1 MIRKGTALAVPMS
14 TALEISATVIAK
26 RSRLRTRFTIV
37 AQG

>member
-1 MIRKGTALAVPMS
+1 MIRKGTASAVPMS
-14 TALEISATVIAK
+14 TPFEVSATVIAS